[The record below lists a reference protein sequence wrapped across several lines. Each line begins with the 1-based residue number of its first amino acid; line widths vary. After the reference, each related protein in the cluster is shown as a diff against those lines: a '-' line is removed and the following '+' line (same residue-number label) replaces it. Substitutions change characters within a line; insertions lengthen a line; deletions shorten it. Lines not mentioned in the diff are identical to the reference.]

1 MLYVN
6 VNNAFASR
14 IRPPITN
21 SDHNVVYL
29 IPRNKSKFKSSKP
42 VVREIR
48 DWSFEA
54 KEKLKACFDLA
65 DWSLFYNPCSLD
77 ETAMVTNDHI
87 HFCVQSVIPSKIIN
101 IYPNNKKF
109 ESKDMKNKIIIKKRA
124 FENKDALSCK
134 HLEREL
140 KNKLR
145 EAKVAH
151 QHKMEET
158 FRETKP

>member
-14 IRPPITN
+14 IRPPIAN

-54 KEKLKACFDLA
+54 KEKLKACFDLT
-65 DWSLFYNPCSLD
+65 DLSLFYNPCSLD
-77 ETAMVTNDHI
+77 ETAMVTNDYI
-87 HFCVQSVIPSKIIN
+87 NLCVQSVIPSKRLF
-101 IYPNNKKF
+101 P
-109 ESKDMKNKIIIKKRA
+109 
-124 FENKDALSCK
+124 
-134 HLEREL
+134 
-140 KNKLR
+140 
-145 EAKVAH
+145 V
-151 QHKMEET
+151 
-158 FRETKP
+158 